1 VSVPGY
7 ERGEQ
12 YPRSRACQRC
22 IKADYCVL
30 GEVPVFF
37 MCNGCRQSRWCHEA
51 GSCQALARAR
61 LELLRD
67 TCPVY
72 DDDVIARPCSPS

>member
-7 ERGEQ
+7 ERGAK
-12 YPRSRACQRC
+12 YPRPRACEWC

-37 MCNGCRQSRWCHEA
+37 MCNGCRQSRWCHVTKT
-51 GSCQALARAR
+51 CQGLARAR

-67 TCPVY
+67 WCPTY
-72 DDDVIARPCSPS
+72 EDDRTPSPGDGG